1 MKINKFRNSSPHL
14 TSLFKSLNV
23 PAANMYQS
31 TGENFILM
39 FFLAT
44 RISRAILEINYKSNT
59 FNEMQ
64 LSGQCENACSDLPV
78 NKLLQ

>member
-44 RISRAILEINYKSNT
+44 RISRAILGINYKSNT